1 MLLLPRFRE
10 FLEEIKEASSRY
22 LNDRRDA
29 KEALQLL
36 KIYHAAT
43 NSMIGRGYANV
54 APTGTSA
61 NETVQ

>member
-1 MLLLPRFRE
+1 MLLLSRFRE

-43 NSMIGRGYANV
+43 NSMIGRGYSNV